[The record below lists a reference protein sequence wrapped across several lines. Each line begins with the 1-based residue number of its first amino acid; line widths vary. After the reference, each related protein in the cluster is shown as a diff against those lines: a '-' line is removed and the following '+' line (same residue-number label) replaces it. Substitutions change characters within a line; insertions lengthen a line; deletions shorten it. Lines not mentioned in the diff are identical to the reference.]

1 MMKIKLAL
9 PEPRTLVYSNFKS
22 FNKNYFE
29 EELQQISALTTK
41 TTWFLSINFIKKKK
55 KKKIVAIQTT
65 WIQDFDVHH
74 YEAFSFEKQMQ

>member
-9 PEPRTLVYSNFKS
+9 VEPRTLVYSNFKS

-41 TTWFLSINFIKKKK
+41 TTWFLSINFTKKKK
-55 KKKIVAIQTT
+55 KNSGNTNHL
-65 WIQDFDVHH
+65 DPRF
-74 YEAFSFEKQMQ
+74 